1 MLDYF
6 EVMLNYFED
15 MLDYFGGLLDY
26 FEVFQKETRG
36 NPQTN

>member
-6 EVMLNYFED
+6 EDMLNYFED